1 MKFSF
6 KIQQYQTDAVD
17 AVARVFQGQPYSAGV
32 SYLRDMGSLSAKPQQ
47 LSLVPMDEDAA
58 QLELQDLINDSGF
71 KNEALQ
77 LTDADLVQ
85 NIRALQA
92 ESNIHQSDK
101 LVAPLG
107 RCSLD
112 IEMETGT
119 GKTCA
124 FAIPILQKLKNEERL
139 PGFPPIRSLIL
150 TPTRELAI
158 QIYDSLVS
166 YAKYT
171 DIRCALV
178 YGGVSQY
185 NQTEALSAG
194 VDVLVAT
201 PGRLNDL
208 CGQGYI
214 DLEDIELFVLDEA
227 DRMLDMG
234 FVDDVE
240 RIIRRMGEHDDMQT
254 LLFSATMPKSV
265 QSLVKR
271 LLKDD
276 FTRVEVNP
284 VSTTV
289 EKIDQ
294 SVYFVDRENKK
305 KLLLYTLRDPE
316 LHRALVFVRTKSG
329 CDRVAHDLNRAHV
342 GAGAIHGDKSQIDR
356 QNALNRFKEGKIRVL
371 VATDIAARGLD
382 ISDLSHVINYDVPTE
397 PENYVHRIGRT
408 GRAGHGGIAI
418 TFCQADEVP
427 YLRRIEKTIDRE
439 VPVREDNPYPMQEK
453 PHEGRGTGRSRSRR
467 GNRGRRSLN
476 NQKKAA
482 DTSAEQNT
490 VEKSTEEKENTSR
503 RPRRRRRRPS
513 GENRQNPANN
523 NG

>member
-1 MKFSF
+1 MEFRDLGIDAELLHALDDAGYTVPTP
-6 KIQQYQTDAVD
+6 IQEQAIPP
-17 AVARVFQGQPYSAGV
+17 A
-32 SYLRDMGSLSAKPQQ
+32 LRGSDVLG
-47 LSLVPMDEDAA
+47 LA
-58 QLELQDLINDSGF
+58 Q
-71 KNEALQ
+71 
-77 LTDADLVQ
+77 
-85 NIRALQA
+85 
-92 ESNIHQSDK
+92 
-101 LVAPLG
+101 
-107 RCSLD
+107 
-112 IEMETGT
+112 TGT

-124 FAIPILQKLKNEERL
+124 FAIPIVQKLKREERL

-158 QIYDSLVS
+158 QIYDSFIE

-234 FVDDVE
+234 FIDDVE
-240 RIIRRMGEHDDMQT
+240 RIIKRMGDRKMQT
-254 LLFSATMPKSV
+254 LLFSATMPQSV
-265 QSLVKR
+265 KALVRR
-271 LLKDD
+271 LLDEN
-276 FTRVEVNP
+276 FERVEVTP

-289 EKIDQ
+289 EAIDQ
-294 SVYFVDRENKK
+294 SVYFVDRENKR
-305 KLLLYTLRDPE
+305 KLLLYTLRDPAID
-316 LHRALVFVRTKSG
+316 RALVFVRTKSG
-329 CDRVAHDLNRAHV
+329 AEKVSHELGRAHV

-382 ISDLSHVINYDVPTE
+382 ISELSHVINYDVPNE

-408 GRAGHGGIAI
+408 GRAGQSGIAI

-427 YLRRIEKTIDRE
+427 YLRRIEKLIDKE
-439 VPVREDNPYPMQEK
+439 IPVREDNPYPMQEK
-453 PHEGRGTGRSRSRR
+453 PHEGGRSGGRSRSRR
-467 GNRGRRSLN
+467 GGRGRRGHSGKP
-476 NQKKAA
+476 QTTAPAQTAA
-482 DTSAEQNT
+482 QESNAPAAENRQT
-490 VEKSTEEKENTSR
+490 KR
-503 RPRRRRRRPS
+503 RPRRRRRPS
-513 GENRQNPANN
+513 GANRTPA
-523 NG
+523 GEA

>member
-1 MKFSF
+1 MEFRDLGIDAELLHALDDAGYTVPTP
-6 KIQQYQTDAVD
+6 IQEQAIPAAV
-17 AVARVFQGQPYSAGV
+17 RG
-32 SYLRDMGSLSAKPQQ
+32 RDVLGL
-47 LSLVPMDEDAA
+47 A
-58 QLELQDLINDSGF
+58 Q
-71 KNEALQ
+71 
-77 LTDADLVQ
+77 
-85 NIRALQA
+85 
-92 ESNIHQSDK
+92 
-101 LVAPLG
+101 
-107 RCSLD
+107 
-112 IEMETGT
+112 TGT

-158 QIYDSLVS
+158 QIYDSFVA

-194 VDVLVAT
+194 VDVLIAT

-214 DLEDIELFVLDEA
+214 DLEDVELFVLDEA

-234 FVDDVE
+234 FIDDVE
-240 RIIRRMGEHDDMQT
+240 RIIKRMGDRHMQT
-254 LLFSATMPKSV
+254 LLFSATMPRSV
-265 QSLVKR
+265 QKLVKR
-271 LLKDD
+271 LLNEEFD
-276 FTRVEVNP
+276 TVEVTP

-289 EKIDQ
+289 EAIDQ

-305 KLLLYTLRDPE
+305 KLLLYTLRDPA
-316 LHRALVFVRTKSG
+316 LDRALVFVRTKTEA
-329 CDRVAHDLNRAHV
+329 DKVAHDLARAHV
-342 GAGAIHGDKSQIDR
+342 GASAIHGDKSQIDR

-382 ISDLSHVINYDVPTE
+382 ISELSHVINYDVPNE

-427 YLRRIEKTIDRE
+427 YLRRIERLIDKT
-439 VPVREDNPYPMQEK
+439 VPIREDNPYPMQEK
-453 PHEGRGTGRSRSRR
+453 PHEGKAGGRSRSRR
-467 GNRGRRSLN
+467 GGRGRRGLN
-476 NQKKAA
+476 NNKPQTEQAA
-482 DTSAEQNT
+482 AQTDQAAAAGG
-490 VEKSTEEKENTSR
+490 EKRR
-503 RPRRRRRRPS
+503 RPRRRRKPS
-513 GENRQNPANN
+513 GSAPAKEN
-523 NG
+523 

>member
-1 MKFSF
+1 MEFRDLGIDAELLHALDDAGYTIPTP
-6 KIQQYQTDAVD
+6 IQEKAIPAAV
-17 AVARVFQGQPYSAGV
+17 QG
-32 SYLRDMGSLSAKPQQ
+32 RDVLGL
-47 LSLVPMDEDAA
+47 A
-58 QLELQDLINDSGF
+58 Q
-71 KNEALQ
+71 
-77 LTDADLVQ
+77 
-85 NIRALQA
+85 
-92 ESNIHQSDK
+92 
-101 LVAPLG
+101 
-107 RCSLD
+107 
-112 IEMETGT
+112 TGT

-124 FAIPILQKLKNEERL
+124 FALPILQKLKNEERL

-158 QIYDSLVS
+158 QIYDSFVT

-214 DLEDIELFVLDEA
+214 DLGDIELFVLDEA

-234 FVDDVE
+234 FVDDVQ
-240 RIIRRMGEHDDMQT
+240 RIIKRMGDHNMQT

-265 QSLVKR
+265 QKLVR
-271 LLKDD
+271 QLLQED
-276 FTRVEVNP
+276 FEKVEVTP

-289 EKIDQ
+289 EAIDQ
-294 SVYFVDRENKK
+294 SVYFVDRDNKK
-305 KLLLYTLRDPE
+305 KLLLYTLRDPA
-316 LHRALVFVRTKSG
+316 LDRALVFVRTKTG
-329 CDRVAHDLNRAHV
+329 ADKVAHELNRSRV
-342 GAGAIHGDKSQIDR
+342 GASAIHGDKSQIDR

-382 ISDLSHVINYDVPTE
+382 ISELSHVINYDVPNE

-427 YLRRIEKTIDRE
+427 YLRRIEKLIDKE

-453 PHEGRGTGRSRSRR
+453 PHEGRSGGRSRSRR
-467 GNRGRRSLN
+467 GGRGRRGLQN
-476 NQKKAA
+476 NKPQMSTTEQQTAA
-482 DTSAEQNT
+482 PMQ
-490 VEKSTEEKENTSR
+490 EEKRENTMR
-503 RPRRRRRRPS
+503 RPRRRRRKPKQT
-513 GENRQNPANN
+513 ENS
-523 NG
+523 

>member
-1 MKFSF
+1 MKHKGAF
-6 KIQQYQTDAVD
+6 AE
-17 AVARVFQGQPYSAGV
+17 
-32 SYLRDMGSLSAKPQQ
+32 
-47 LSLVPMDEDAA
+47 PM
-58 QLELQDLINDSGF
+58 QFQDLGI
-71 KNEALQ
+71 
-77 LTDADLVQ
+77 DAELL
-85 NIRALQA
+85 RALDDAGYTVPTPIQEQA
-92 ESNIHQSDK
+92 IPAAIAGRD
-101 LVAPLG
+101 VLG
-107 RCSLD
+107 LAQ
-112 IEMETGT
+112 TGT

-124 FAIPILQKLKNEERL
+124 FAIPILQKLKNEQRL

-158 QIYDSLVS
+158 QIYDSFLT

-185 NQTEALSAG
+185 NQTEALSTG
-194 VDVLVAT
+194 VDVLIAT

-214 DLEDIELFVLDEA
+214 DLEDIELFILDEA

-234 FVDDVE
+234 FIDDVE
-240 RIIRRMGEHDDMQT
+240 RIIKRMGDHEMQT

-271 LLKDD
+271 LLKED

-289 EKIDQ
+289 DTIDQ

-316 LHRALVFVRTKSG
+316 LDRALVFVRTKTG
-329 CDRVAHDLNRAHV
+329 ADKAARELNRSHV
-342 GAGAIHGDKSQIDR
+342 GADAIHGDKSQIDR
-356 QNALNRFKEGKIRVL
+356 QNALNRFKDGKIRVL

-382 ISDLSHVINYDVPTE
+382 ISELSHVINYDVPIE

-408 GRAGHGGIAI
+408 GRAGHVGIAI

-427 YLRRIEKTIDRE
+427 YLRRIEKTIDKQI
-439 VPVREDNPYPMQEK
+439 PVREDNPYPMQEK
-453 PHEGRGTGRSRSRR
+453 PHEGKPSRGRSRSRR
-467 GNRGRRSLN
+467 GGRSRRNLN
-476 NQKKAA
+476 NNKP
-482 DTSAEQNT
+482 QNT
-490 VEKSTEEKENTSR
+490 EKNIETVRNEKT
-503 RPRRRRRRPS
+503 
-513 GENRQNPANN
+513 GENRPHRPRHRRRKTAKPSSET
-523 NG
+523 

>member
-1 MKFSF
+1 MEFRDLGIDAELLHALDDAGYTIPTP
-6 KIQQYQTDAVD
+6 IQEKAIPAAV
-17 AVARVFQGQPYSAGV
+17 QG
-32 SYLRDMGSLSAKPQQ
+32 RDVLGL
-47 LSLVPMDEDAA
+47 A
-58 QLELQDLINDSGF
+58 Q
-71 KNEALQ
+71 
-77 LTDADLVQ
+77 
-85 NIRALQA
+85 
-92 ESNIHQSDK
+92 
-101 LVAPLG
+101 
-107 RCSLD
+107 
-112 IEMETGT
+112 TGT

-124 FAIPILQKLKNEERL
+124 FALPILQKLKNEERL
-139 PGFPPIRSLIL
+139 PGVPPIRSLIL

-158 QIYDSLVS
+158 QIYDSFVT

-214 DLEDIELFVLDEA
+214 DLGDIELFVLDEA

-234 FVDDVE
+234 FVDDVQ
-240 RIIRRMGEHDDMQT
+240 RIIKRMGDHNMQT

-265 QSLVKR
+265 QKLVR
-271 LLKDD
+271 QLLQED
-276 FTRVEVNP
+276 FEKVEVTP

-289 EKIDQ
+289 EAIDQ
-294 SVYFVDRENKK
+294 SVYFVDRDNKK
-305 KLLLYTLRDPE
+305 KLLLYTLRDPA
-316 LHRALVFVRTKSG
+316 LDRALVFVRTKTG
-329 CDRVAHDLNRAHV
+329 ADKVAHELNRSRV
-342 GAGAIHGDKSQIDR
+342 GASAIHGDKSQIDR

-382 ISDLSHVINYDVPTE
+382 ISELSHVINYDVPNE

-427 YLRRIEKTIDRE
+427 YLRRIEKLIDKE

-453 PHEGRGTGRSRSRR
+453 PHEGRSGGRSRSRR
-467 GNRGRRSLN
+467 GGRGRRGLQN
-476 NQKKAA
+476 NKPQMSTTEQQTAA
-482 DTSAEQNT
+482 PMQ
-490 VEKSTEEKENTSR
+490 EEKRENTTR
-503 RPRRRRRRPS
+503 RPRRRRRKPKQT
-513 GENRQNPANN
+513 ENS
-523 NG
+523 

>member
-1 MKFSF
+1 MKDKGAF
-6 KIQQYQTDAVD
+6 A
-17 AVARVFQGQPYSAGV
+17 
-32 SYLRDMGSLSAKPQQ
+32 
-47 LSLVPMDEDAA
+47 
-58 QLELQDLINDSGF
+58 ELMQFQDLGI
-71 KNEALQ
+71 
-77 LTDADLVQ
+77 DAELL
-85 NIRALQA
+85 RALDDAGYTVPTPIQEQA
-92 ESNIHQSDK
+92 IPAAIAGKD
-101 LVAPLG
+101 VLG
-107 RCSLD
+107 LAQ
-112 IEMETGT
+112 TGT

-124 FAIPILQKLKNEERL
+124 FVIPILQKLKHEEQL

-158 QIYDSLVS
+158 QIYNSFLS

-214 DLEDIELFVLDEA
+214 DLEDIELFILDEA

-234 FVDDVE
+234 FIDDVE
-240 RIIRRMGEHDDMQT
+240 RIIKRMGEHEMQT

-265 QSLVKR
+265 RSLVKR
-271 LLKDD
+271 LLKED

-289 EKIDQ
+289 DTIDQ

-316 LHRALVFVRTKSG
+316 LHRALVFVRTKTG
-329 CDRVAHDLNRAHV
+329 ADKIARELNRSRV
-342 GAGAIHGDKSQIDR
+342 GADAIHGDKSQIDR
-356 QNALNRFKEGKIRVL
+356 QNALTRFKDGKIQVL

-382 ISDLSHVINYDVPTE
+382 ISDLSHVINYDVPME

-427 YLRRIEKTIDRE
+427 ALRRIEKIIDKHI
-439 VPVREDNPYPMQEK
+439 PVREDNPYPMQER
-453 PHEGRGTGRSRSRR
+453 PHEDKPSRGRSRSRR
-467 GNRGRRSLN
+467 GGRGRRNLN
-476 NQKKAA
+476 NNKPKIVETVGEQPAEQKKE
-482 DTSAEQNT
+482 SHVQ
-490 VEKSTEEKENTSR
+490 
-503 RPRRRRRRPS
+503 RPRRRRKKTAAAS
-513 GENRQNPANN
+513 ET
-523 NG
+523 

>member
-1 MKFSF
+1 MEFRDLGIDKELLHALSDAGYTVPTP
-6 KIQQYQTDAVD
+6 IQEQAIPA
-17 AVARVFQGQPYSAGV
+17 AVAGKDVLG
-32 SYLRDMGSLSAKPQQ
+32 L
-47 LSLVPMDEDAA
+47 A
-58 QLELQDLINDSGF
+58 Q
-71 KNEALQ
+71 
-77 LTDADLVQ
+77 
-85 NIRALQA
+85 
-92 ESNIHQSDK
+92 
-101 LVAPLG
+101 
-107 RCSLD
+107 
-112 IEMETGT
+112 TGT
-119 GKTCA
+119 GKTGA

>member
-1 MKFSF
+1 MEFRDLGIDAELLHALDDAGYTIPTP
-6 KIQQYQTDAVD
+6 IQEKAIPAAV
-17 AVARVFQGQPYSAGV
+17 QG
-32 SYLRDMGSLSAKPQQ
+32 RDVLGL
-47 LSLVPMDEDAA
+47 A
-58 QLELQDLINDSGF
+58 Q
-71 KNEALQ
+71 
-77 LTDADLVQ
+77 
-85 NIRALQA
+85 
-92 ESNIHQSDK
+92 
-101 LVAPLG
+101 
-107 RCSLD
+107 
-112 IEMETGT
+112 TGT

-124 FAIPILQKLKNEERL
+124 FALPILQKLKNEERL

-158 QIYDSLVS
+158 QIYDSFVT

-214 DLEDIELFVLDEA
+214 DLGDIELFVLDEA

-234 FVDDVE
+234 FVDDVQ
-240 RIIRRMGEHDDMQT
+240 RIIKRMGDHNMQT

-265 QSLVKR
+265 QKLVR
-271 LLKDD
+271 QLLQED
-276 FTRVEVNP
+276 FEKVEVTP

-289 EKIDQ
+289 EAIDQ
-294 SVYFVDRENKK
+294 SVYFVDRDNKK
-305 KLLLYTLRDPE
+305 KLLLYTLRDPA
-316 LHRALVFVRTKSG
+316 LDRALVFVRTKTG
-329 CDRVAHDLNRAHV
+329 ADKVAHELNRSRV
-342 GAGAIHGDKSQIDR
+342 GASAIHGDKSQIDR

-382 ISDLSHVINYDVPTE
+382 ISELSHVINYDVPNE

-427 YLRRIEKTIDRE
+427 YLRRIEKLIDKE

-453 PHEGRGTGRSRSRR
+453 PHEGRSGGRSRSRR
-467 GNRGRRSLN
+467 GGRGRRGLQN
-476 NQKKAA
+476 NKPQMSTTEQQTAA
-482 DTSAEQNT
+482 PMQ
-490 VEKSTEEKENTSR
+490 EEKRENTTR
-503 RPRRRRRRPS
+503 RPRRRRRKPKQT
-513 GENRQNPANN
+513 ENS
-523 NG
+523 

>member
-1 MKFSF
+1 MEFRELGIDEELLHALHDAGYTVPTP
-6 KIQQYQTDAVD
+6 IQE
-17 AVARVFQGQPYSAGV
+17 QGIP
-32 SYLRDMGSLSAKPQQ
+32 
-47 LSLVPMDEDAA
+47 AA
-58 QLELQDLINDSGF
+58 IEGKDL
-71 KNEALQ
+71 
-77 LTDADLVQ
+77 
-85 NIRALQA
+85 
-92 ESNIHQSDK
+92 
-101 LVAPLG
+101 LG
-107 RCSLD
+107 LAQ
-112 IEMETGT
+112 TGT

-158 QIYDSLVS
+158 QIYDSFVE

-214 DLEDIELFVLDEA
+214 DLEDIELFILDEA

-234 FVDDVE
+234 FIDDIE
-240 RIIRRMGEHDDMQT
+240 RIIHRMGERERQT
-254 LLFSATMPKSV
+254 MLFSATMPKSV

-271 LLKDD
+271 LLKED
-276 FTRVEVNP
+276 FIRVEVNP

-289 EKIDQ
+289 DAIDQ
-294 SVYFVDRENKK
+294 LVYFVDRDNKK

-316 LHRALVFVRTKSG
+316 LDRALVFVRTKTG
-329 CDRVAHDLNRAHV
+329 CDKVARELSRAHI

-356 QNALNRFKEGKIRVL
+356 QNALNRFKEGKVRVL

-382 ISDLSHVINYDVPTE
+382 ISELSHVINYDVPNE

-427 YLRRIEKTIDRE
+427 YLRRIEKMIDKE
-439 VPVREDNPYPMQEK
+439 ITVREDNPYPMQEK
-453 PHEGRGTGRSRSRR
+453 PHEGHSGGRSRSRR

-476 NQKKAA
+476 KKQTAPETQQGTPAETAQKP
-482 DTSAEQNT
+482 N
-490 VEKSTEEKENTSR
+490 EEKAETIRR
-503 RPRRRRRRPS
+503 RPRRRRRKPAGTS
-513 GENRQNPANN
+513 GEAQ
-523 NG
+523 

>member
-1 MKFSF
+1 MEFRDLGIDAELLHALDDAGYTIPTP
-6 KIQQYQTDAVD
+6 IQEKAIP
-17 AVARVFQGQPYSAGV
+17 AAMQG
-32 SYLRDMGSLSAKPQQ
+32 RDVLGL
-47 LSLVPMDEDAA
+47 A
-58 QLELQDLINDSGF
+58 Q
-71 KNEALQ
+71 
-77 LTDADLVQ
+77 
-85 NIRALQA
+85 
-92 ESNIHQSDK
+92 
-101 LVAPLG
+101 
-107 RCSLD
+107 
-112 IEMETGT
+112 TGT

-158 QIYDSLVS
+158 QIYDSFVT

-234 FVDDVE
+234 FIDDVE
-240 RIIRRMGEHDDMQT
+240 RIIKRMGDRRMQT

-265 QSLVKR
+265 QKLVRR
-271 LLKDD
+271 LLRED
-276 FTRVEVNP
+276 FEKAEVTP
-284 VSTTV
+284 PSTTV
-289 EKIDQ
+289 EAIDQ

-305 KLLLYTLRDPE
+305 KLLLYTLRDPA
-316 LHRALVFVRTKSG
+316 LDRALIFVRTKTG
-329 CDRVAHDLNRAHV
+329 ADRVAHELNRSHV
-342 GAGAIHGDKSQIDR
+342 GASAIHGDKSQIDR
-356 QNALNRFKEGKIRVL
+356 QNALNRFKEGKIRIL

-382 ISDLSHVINYDVPTE
+382 ISELSHVINYDVPNE

-427 YLRRIEKTIDRE
+427 YLRRIEKLIDRE
-439 VPVREDNPYPMQEK
+439 IPVRDDNPYPMQEK
-453 PHEGRGTGRSRSRR
+453 PHEGRSGGRSRSHR
-467 GNRGRRSLN
+467 GGRGRRGLQN
-476 NQKKAA
+476 NKPQLPA
-482 DTSAEQNT
+482 AEQET
-490 VEKSTEEKENTSR
+490 AAPQQEKTAR
-503 RPRRRRRRPS
+503 RPRRRRRKP
-513 GENRQNPANN
+513 GQANQENS
-523 NG
+523 

>member
-1 MKFSF
+1 MEFRDLGIDAELLHALDDAGYTIPTP
-6 KIQQYQTDAVD
+6 IQEKAIPAAV
-17 AVARVFQGQPYSAGV
+17 QG
-32 SYLRDMGSLSAKPQQ
+32 RDVLGL
-47 LSLVPMDEDAA
+47 A
-58 QLELQDLINDSGF
+58 Q
-71 KNEALQ
+71 
-77 LTDADLVQ
+77 
-85 NIRALQA
+85 
-92 ESNIHQSDK
+92 
-101 LVAPLG
+101 
-107 RCSLD
+107 
-112 IEMETGT
+112 TGT

-124 FAIPILQKLKNEERL
+124 FALPILQKLKNEERL

-158 QIYDSLVS
+158 QIYDSFVT

-214 DLEDIELFVLDEA
+214 DLGDIELFVLDEA

-234 FVDDVE
+234 FVDDVQ
-240 RIIRRMGEHDDMQT
+240 RIIKRMGDHNMQT

-265 QSLVKR
+265 QKLVR
-271 LLKDD
+271 QLLQED
-276 FTRVEVNP
+276 FEKVEVTP

-289 EKIDQ
+289 EAIDQ
-294 SVYFVDRENKK
+294 SVYFVDRDNKK
-305 KLLLYTLRDPE
+305 KLLLYTLRDPA
-316 LHRALVFVRTKSG
+316 LDRALVFVRTKTG
-329 CDRVAHDLNRAHV
+329 ADKVAHELNRSRV
-342 GAGAIHGDKSQIDR
+342 GASAIHGDKSQIDR

-382 ISDLSHVINYDVPTE
+382 ISELSHVINYDVPNE

-427 YLRRIEKTIDRE
+427 YLRRIEKLIDKE

-453 PHEGRGTGRSRSRR
+453 PHEGRSGGRSRSRR
-467 GNRGRRSLN
+467 GGRGRRGLQN
-476 NQKKAA
+476 NKPRMSTTEQQTAA
-482 DTSAEQNT
+482 PMQ
-490 VEKSTEEKENTSR
+490 EEKRENTTR
-503 RPRRRRRRPS
+503 RPRRRRRKPKQT
-513 GENRQNPANN
+513 ENS
-523 NG
+523 

>member
-1 MKFSF
+1 M
-6 KIQQYQTDAVD
+6 
-17 AVARVFQGQPYSAGV
+17 
-32 SYLRDMGSLSAKPQQ
+32 
-47 LSLVPMDEDAA
+47 
-58 QLELQDLINDSGF
+58 
-71 KNEALQ
+71 
-77 LTDADLVQ
+77 
-85 NIRALQA
+85 
-92 ESNIHQSDK
+92 
-101 LVAPLG
+101 
-107 RCSLD
+107 
-112 IEMETGT
+112 
-119 GKTCA
+119 
-124 FAIPILQKLKNEERL
+124 
-139 PGFPPIRSLIL
+139 
-150 TPTRELAI
+150 
-158 QIYDSLVS
+158 
-166 YAKYT
+166 
-171 DIRCALV
+171 

-214 DLEDIELFVLDEA
+214 DLEDIELFILDEA

-234 FVDDVE
+234 FIDDVE
-240 RIIRRMGEHDDMQT
+240 RIIKRMGEHEMQT

-271 LLKDD
+271 LLKED

-289 EKIDQ
+289 ETIDQ

-316 LHRALVFVRTKSG
+316 LDRALVFVRTKTG
-329 CDRVAHDLNRAHV
+329 ADKVARELSRSRV
-342 GAGAIHGDKSQIDR
+342 GADAIHGDKSQIDR

-382 ISDLSHVINYDVPTE
+382 ISELSHVINYDVPME

-427 YLRRIEKTIDRE
+427 YLRRIEKTIDKQI
-439 VPVREDNPYPMQEK
+439 PVREDNPYPMQEK
-453 PHEGRGTGRSRSRR
+453 PHEGKPSRGRSRSRR
-467 GNRGRRSLN
+467 GGRSRRNLN
-476 NQKKAA
+476 NNKPQNIETAGEQP
-482 DTSAEQNT
+482 AEQA
-490 VEKSTEEKENTSR
+490 KENNRSR
-503 RPRRRRRRPS
+503 HPRRRRKK
-513 GENRQNPANN
+513 PAAAPEA
-523 NG
+523 

>member
-1 MKFSF
+1 MEFQNLG
-6 KIQQYQTDAVD
+6 IDA
-17 AVARVFQGQPYSAGV
+17 
-32 SYLRDMGSLSAKPQQ
+32 
-47 LSLVPMDEDAA
+47 
-58 QLELQDLINDSGF
+58 ELL
-71 KNEALQ
+71 
-77 LTDADLVQ
+77 
-85 NIRALQA
+85 RALDDAGYTVPTPIQEQA
-92 ESNIHQSDK
+92 IPAALAGRD
-101 LVAPLG
+101 VLG
-107 RCSLD
+107 LAQ
-112 IEMETGT
+112 TGT

-124 FAIPILQKLKNEERL
+124 FAIPILQKLKKEERL

-158 QIYDSLVS
+158 QIYDSFLT

-234 FVDDVE
+234 FIDDVE
-240 RIIRRMGEHDDMQT
+240 RIIKRMGEHEMQT

-271 LLKDD
+271 LLKED

-289 EKIDQ
+289 DTIDQ

-316 LHRALVFVRTKSG
+316 LDRALVFVRTKTGADKVS
-329 CDRVAHDLNRAHV
+329 HELNRSHV

-382 ISDLSHVINYDVPTE
+382 ISELSHVINYDVPIE

-427 YLRRIEKTIDRE
+427 YLRRIERIIDKKIE
-439 VPVREDNPYPMQEK
+439 VREDNPYPMQEK
-453 PHEGRGTGRSRSRR
+453 PHEDKPARGRSRSRR
-467 GNRGRRSLN
+467 GGRSRRSLN
-476 NQKKAA
+476 NNKPQNTAPLEQKTEAAVSQKQKAA
-482 DTSAEQNT
+482 GMAKKSHRPRHRRRKPIAKPSAE
-490 VEKSTEEKENTSR
+490 
-503 RPRRRRRRPS
+503 
-513 GENRQNPANN
+513 A
-523 NG
+523 